1 VNGRSARSVVLDTN
15 VLLDLWLFDDPS
27 VRSLREAIDAGIL
40 RPLRTTETD
49 AEFVEVLQRARFG
62 LGESARATVLERW
75 AACSEPSAN
84 VEPAPL
90 VCSDPDDQKFLDV
103 AFSGGAD
110 LLLTR
115 DKALLQLA
123 RRAEAAGLLIRS
135 PAATMTYDRYPHES
149 NNGLSASSS
158 APAVPEAARTTD
170 PAAHYPVD
178 VDGVC
183 RRDRGAGRG

>member
-1 VNGRSARSVVLDTN
+1 MNGRSARSVVLDTN

-27 VRSLREAIDAGIL
+27 VRSLREGIEAGTL

-84 VEPAPL
+84 VAPAPL

-135 PAATMTYDRYPHES
+135 PAAAMTYDRLQHES
-149 NNGLSASSS
+149 HKRLSAPSS
-158 APAVPEAARTTD
+158 APAVPRAKQTTG
-170 PAAHYPVD
+170 PAAGCPFD
-178 VDGVC
+178 ADRAC
-183 RRDRGAGRG
+183 KRDRGAGGG